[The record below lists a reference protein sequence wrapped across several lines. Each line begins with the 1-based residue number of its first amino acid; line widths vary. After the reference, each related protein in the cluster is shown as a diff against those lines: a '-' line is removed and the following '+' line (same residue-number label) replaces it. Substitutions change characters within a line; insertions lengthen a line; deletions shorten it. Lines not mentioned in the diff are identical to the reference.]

1 MIGRGGRFG
10 EWNSGFGDRSGGRRA
25 STAVIPVMMP
35 YITSQFAPRTVH
47 DRPLVIPRGS
57 ADFAFLGQFTEIP
70 EDVVFTVE
78 YSVRG
83 AMHAVYGLLGLD
95 EREIPGIYH
104 ALADPT
110 TAFDVLRAALA

>member
-1 MIGRGGRFG
+1 M
-10 EWNSGFGDRSGGRRA
+10 
-25 STAVIPVMMP
+25 
-35 YITSQFAPRTVH
+35 
-47 DRPLVIPRGS
+47 IPRGS
-57 ADFAFLGQFTEIP
+57 ASFAFLGRLTEIP

-95 EREIPGIYH
+95 DGEIPGIHH
-104 ALADPT
+104 ALADPA